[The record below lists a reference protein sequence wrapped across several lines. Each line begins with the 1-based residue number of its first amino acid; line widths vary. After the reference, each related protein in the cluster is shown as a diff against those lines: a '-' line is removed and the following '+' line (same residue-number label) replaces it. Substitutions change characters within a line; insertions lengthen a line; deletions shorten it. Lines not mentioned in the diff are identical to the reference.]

1 MLLRITMDIYQTYFE
16 LEFKKSKGYQPSKK
30 EIQTL
35 EQNIQ
40 KEIDTLEKLKQDT
53 KKLYK

>member
-1 MLLRITMDIYQTYFE
+1 MNSLYQTYFE
-16 LEFKKSKGYQPSKK
+16 LEFKKSQGYKLPKK
-30 EIQTL
+30 LVQTL

-40 KEIDTLEKLKQDT
+40 KEIELLEKLKQDT

>member
-1 MLLRITMDIYQTYFE
+1 MNSLYQNYFE
-16 LEFKKSKGYQPSKK
+16 LEFKKSQGYQLSKK

>member
-1 MLLRITMDIYQTYFE
+1 MNSLYQTYFE
-16 LEFKKSKGYQPSKK
+16 LEFKKSQGYQPPKQ

-40 KEIDTLEKLKQDT
+40 KEIDLLEKLKQDT

>member
-1 MLLRITMDIYQTYFE
+1 MDNIYQTYFE
-16 LEFKKSKGYQPSKK
+16 LEFLKSQGYQPSKK

-40 KEIDTLEKLKQDT
+40 KEINLLEKLKQDT

>member
-16 LEFKKSKGYQPSKK
+16 LEFKKSQVYQPSKK

-40 KEIDTLEKLKQDT
+40 REIDTLEKLKQDT